1 MQREDM
7 VIGLAGAPEESDF
20 SSRKLKVAAA
30 IIVGTLF
37 GSTVLPMMALGLLLL
52 PMTGEFGW
60 SRTSFSLGMS
70 AMMLGGSLSAP
81 VLGTLVDRLGVRPMI
96 IGGTVLVGL
105 MTMVL
110 SLQTGALWQFLAGF
124 ALLGAIGS
132 TAIGYAKVLG
142 ALFNKHR
149 GKALAIFGV
158 ESSLAGALA
167 VPIIQW
173 LLVNHGW
180 RGVFVGMG
188 AIILATVPLLLRW
201 LQEPDAPAVVP
212 GVAAVEVPGVPL
224 AEALRSRQF
233 WFITL
238 AGFLA
243 IIPAIGLLP
252 HMVPYMLSRGVE
264 MNSAVGMVALMSVA
278 MAVGTLAGG
287 WCLDRFDTAKVAAP
301 FSFLS
306 TLALFGLLFLSGGSV
321 GVAILAAS
329 TALMGFAGGAKRPM
343 GTFFQLRFFGL
354 RDFGGITGVQA
365 PFLALGMGIAPPRR
379 RLLLRPPWQL
389 RAGAARHGRNDG
401 GDDRALSRAGTVSLR
416 TRPCGAA
423 AFGGVR
429 PAAVREL
436 REGGCHQITG
446 IFVIQM
452 RELSERPESCRFR
465 RDEITNVISEA
476 RWQIRD
482 R

>member
-1 MQREDM
+1 MQHVEI
-7 VIGLAGAPEESDF
+7 VVGSTGSAEESDF
-20 SSRKLKVAAA
+20 SLRKLKVAAA
-30 IIVGTLF
+30 IIAGTLF

-81 VLGTLVDRLGVRPMI
+81 VLGALVDRLGVRPII

-105 MTMVL
+105 MTMAM
-110 SLQTGALWQFLAGF
+110 SLQTGPLWQFLAGF
-124 ALLGAIGS
+124 ALLGALGS

-142 ALFNKHR
+142 ALFSKHR

-167 VPIIQW
+167 IPIIQW
-173 LLVNHGW
+173 LLVSHGW

-188 AIILATVPLLLRW
+188 AVILATVPLLLVW
-201 LQEPDAPAVVP
+201 LQEPEAPAVAPGATPRDVP
-212 GVAAVEVPGVPL
+212 GDSL

-243 IIPAIGLLP
+243 IVPAIGLMP
-252 HMVPYMLSRGVE
+252 HMVPYMLARGIE
-264 MNSAVGMVALMSVA
+264 MNSALSMVALMSIA

-301 FSFLS
+301 FSVLS
-306 TLALFGLLFLSGGSV
+306 TLGLLGLLFLSGGSA

-343 GTFFQLRFFGL
+343 ATFFQLRFFGL
-354 RDFGGITGVQA
+354 RDFGGITGVQS
-365 PFLALGMGIAPPRR
+365 PFLALGMGIAPP
-379 RLLLRPPWQL
+379 LV
-389 RAGAARHGRNDG
+389 GYCY
-401 GDDRALSRAGTVSLR
+401 DRLSRYEPALLVMVGLMAVTIVLYLVLGPYR
-416 TRPCGAA
+416 YGRDLTAL
-423 AFGGVR
+423 
-429 PAAVREL
+429 PAASNNPQR
-436 REGGCHQITG
+436 
-446 IFVIQM
+446 
-452 RELSERPESCRFR
+452 
-465 RDEITNVISEA
+465 
-476 RWQIRD
+476 
-482 R
+482 

>member
-7 VIGLAGAPEESDF
+7 VIGLAGASEESDF

-142 ALFNKHR
+142 SLFNKHR

-180 RGVFVGMG
+180 RGVFIGMG

-201 LQEPDAPAVVP
+201 LQEPDAPAAVP

-224 AEALRSRQF
+224 VEALRSRQF

-252 HMVPYMLSRGVE
+252 HMIPYMLSRGVE

-365 PFLALGMGIAPPRR
+365 PFLALGMGIAPPLVGYCYD
-379 RLLLRPPWQL
+379 RLGSYEPALLVMVAMMAVTIVLYLALGPYRYGRDLAALP
-389 RAGAARHGRNDG
+389 RSAG
-401 GDDRALSRAGTVSLR
+401 
-416 TRPCGAA
+416 
-423 AFGGVR
+423 
-429 PAAVREL
+429 
-436 REGGCHQITG
+436 
-446 IFVIQM
+446 
-452 RELSERPESCRFR
+452 
-465 RDEITNVISEA
+465 
-476 RWQIRD
+476 
-482 R
+482 

>member
-7 VIGLAGAPEESDF
+7 VIGLAAAREESDF

-37 GSTVLPMMALGLLLL
+37 GSTILPMMALGLLLQ
-52 PMTGEFGW
+52 FGW

-96 IGGTVLVGL
+96 IGGTMLVGL

-142 ALFNKHR
+142 SLFNKHR

-158 ESSLAGALA
+158 ESSLAGAFA

-173 LLVNHGW
+173 LLVTHGW

-201 LQEPDAPAVVP
+201 LQEPDTPAVVP

-224 AEALRSRQF
+224 SEALRSRQF

-306 TLALFGLLFLSGGSV
+306 TLGLFGLLFLSGGSV

-365 PFLALGMGIAPPRR
+365 PFLALGMGIAPPVVGYCYD
-379 RLLLRPPWQL
+379 RLGSYEPALLVMVGMMAVTIVLYLALGPYRYGRDLAALPGS
-389 RAGAARHGRNDG
+389 AG
-401 GDDRALSRAGTVSLR
+401 
-416 TRPCGAA
+416 
-423 AFGGVR
+423 
-429 PAAVREL
+429 
-436 REGGCHQITG
+436 
-446 IFVIQM
+446 
-452 RELSERPESCRFR
+452 
-465 RDEITNVISEA
+465 
-476 RWQIRD
+476 
-482 R
+482 

>member
-1 MQREDM
+1 M
-7 VIGLAGAPEESDF
+7 VVASVSVPEESDF
-20 SSRKLKVAAA
+20 SPRKLKVAAA

-52 PMTGEFGW
+52 PMTEEFGW

-70 AMMLGGSLSAP
+70 AMMLGGALSAP
-81 VLGTLVDRLGVRPMI
+81 VLGALVDRLGVRPMI
-96 IGGTVLVGL
+96 LGGTVLVGL
-105 MTMVL
+105 MTMAL

-124 ALLGAIGS
+124 ALLGALGS
-132 TAIGYAKVLG
+132 TAVGYAKVLG

-180 RGVFVGMG
+180 RGVFLGMG
-188 AIILATVPLLLRW
+188 AIILATVPLLWLW
-201 LQEPDAPAVVP
+201 LQEPDTPAVAP
-212 GVAAVEVPGVPL
+212 GAAPGEVPGVPL

-243 IIPAIGLLP
+243 IIPAIGMLP
-252 HMVPYMLSRGVE
+252 HMIPYMLSRGVE

-287 WCLDRFDTAKVAAP
+287 WCLDRFDSAKVAAP
-301 FSFLS
+301 FSLLS
-306 TLALFGLLFLSGGSV
+306 TLGIVGLLFLSGGSA
-321 GVAILAAS
+321 GLAILAAS
-329 TALMGFAGGAKRPM
+329 TVLIGFAGGAKRPM

-354 RDFGGITGVQA
+354 KDFGGILGVQS
-365 PFLALGMGIAPPRR
+365 PFLALGMGIAPPLVGYCYD
-379 RLLLRPPWQL
+379 RLGRYEPALLVMVGMMAVTIVLYLVLGPYRY
-389 RAGAARHGRNDG
+389 GRD
-401 GDDRALSRAGTVSLR
+401 LTVL
-416 TRPCGAA
+416 
-423 AFGGVR
+423 
-429 PAAVREL
+429 
-436 REGGCHQITG
+436 
-446 IFVIQM
+446 
-452 RELSERPESCRFR
+452 PEAS
-465 RDEITNVISEA
+465 
-476 RWQIRD
+476 
-482 R
+482 

>member
-1 MQREDM
+1 M
-7 VIGLAGAPEESDF
+7 VAASISVLEESDF
-20 SSRKLKVAAA
+20 SPRKLKVAAA

-37 GSTVLPMMALGLLLL
+37 GSTILPMMALGLLLL

-81 VLGTLVDRLGVRPMI
+81 VLGPLVDRLGVRPMI

-105 MTMVL
+105 MTMAL
-110 SLQTGALWQFLAGF
+110 SLQTGALWQFLGGF
-124 ALLGAIGS
+124 AVLGALGS
-132 TAIGYAKVLG
+132 TAVGYAKVLG

-167 VPIIQW
+167 VPLIQW

-188 AIILATVPLLLRW
+188 AIILATVPLLWLW
-201 LQEPDAPAVVP
+201 LQEPDAPAVAP
-212 GVAAVEVPGVPL
+212 GAAVGEVPGVRL
-224 AEALRSRQF
+224 AEALRGRQF

-243 IIPAIGLLP
+243 IIPAIGMLP
-252 HMVPYMLSRGVE
+252 HMIPYMLSRGVE
-264 MNSAVGMVALMSVA
+264 MNSAVGMVTLLSVA

-301 FSFLS
+301 FSLLS
-306 TLALFGLLFLSGGSV
+306 TLGLAGLLFLSGG
-321 GVAILAAS
+321 GAGLAILAAS
-329 TALMGFAGGAKRPM
+329 TALIGFAGGAKRPM

-354 RDFGGITGVQA
+354 RDFGGIIGVQA
-365 PFLALGMGIAPPRR
+365 PFLALGMGIAPPLVGFCYD
-379 RLLLRPPWQL
+379 RLGRYEPALLAMVGMMAVTIVLYLALGPYRYGRDLTEMP
-389 RAGAARHGRNDG
+389 GAR
-401 GDDRALSRAGTVSLR
+401 
-416 TRPCGAA
+416 
-423 AFGGVR
+423 
-429 PAAVREL
+429 
-436 REGGCHQITG
+436 
-446 IFVIQM
+446 
-452 RELSERPESCRFR
+452 
-465 RDEITNVISEA
+465 
-476 RWQIRD
+476 
-482 R
+482 